1 MADNE
6 FDGLDRLIEDSLDNL
21 PPDDIVDHVSAGKT
35 AFDLIIA
42 GLALSTITLNF
53 LALNYILPMIG
64 IVLLLLGLRRLRGE
78 NGWFMVCFV
87 ISAVRC
93 VSVAAQ
99 CIVSS
104 TIYND
109 IFTNSGAADATGW
122 VNIALVFALIIC
134 LRRGILATQRRAQ
147 LEPHA
152 GGATALIIWYAVV
165 CALAL
170 ASFDGLI
177 LVIGLIIGFILI
189 LRSLARL
196 ARELIDASYAV
207 RSAPVRI
214 SDRALCVSIFALV
227 IAGVICG
234 YAFFRQLPMQWQPE
248 QETQTSEL
256 RRELLNAGYPEAA
269 LRDLSDEDI
278 ALCEGFAAVS
288 SDTETQELD
297 KQQGGGKLTFT
308 TVAVKLDRDGEHW
321 RIFTHFEWSGA
332 DFRGTEL
339 IRIIPGY
346 MRDGARL
353 GWGPDGEITGRLLYD
368 TDGRTVTAPY
378 YSLIDSHSSYTD
390 PFFGMTES
398 LGILGSFSMPSQSEH
413 QRGYVAYGT
422 AIPAN
427 ALDHSTEEYDV
438 FALTSV
444 AGFTHQYS
452 IWQFPVKTAESV
464 VRSGSVSF
472 SECFAN
478 LWFIFLET
486 H

>member
-1 MADNE
+1 MEADHAE
-6 FDGLDRLIEDSLDNL
+6 S
-21 PPDDIVDHVSAGKT
+21 SAGRQPVHGGKEHFPLRLGSVSLR
-35 AFDLIIA
+35 AQALDI
-42 GLALSTITLNF
+42 LARGGKLLP
-53 LALNYILPMIG
+53 LCAQPRRALTSLRNGGVGPAQLPGIG
-64 IVLLLLGLRRLRGE
+64 I
-78 NGWFMVCFV
+78 
-87 ISAVRC
+87 
-93 VSVAAQ
+93 
-99 CIVSS
+99 
-104 TIYND
+104 
-109 IFTNSGAADATGW
+109 
-122 VNIALVFALIIC
+122 
-134 LRRGILATQRRAQ
+134 
-147 LEPHA
+147 
-152 GGATALIIWYAVV
+152 
-165 CALAL
+165 
-170 ASFDGLI
+170 
-177 LVIGLIIGFILI
+177 
-189 LRSLARL
+189 
-196 ARELIDASYAV
+196 
-207 RSAPVRI
+207 
-214 SDRALCVSIFALV
+214 
-227 IAGVICG
+227 
-234 YAFFRQLPMQWQPE
+234 
-248 QETQTSEL
+248 EL

-368 TDGRTVTAPY
+368 TDGKTVTAPY

-422 AIPAN
+422 AIPAS
-427 ALDHSTEEYDV
+427 ALDYSTEEYDG

-444 AGFTHQYS
+444 AGFTHQYN

-464 VRSGSVSF
+464 VRSGSISF

-478 LWFIFLET
+478 LWSIFSET
-486 H
+486 N